1 MKPPT
6 GTKGEVHEA
15 RTPSRRGRLV
25 RHLVPRLA
33 LLGLAVGLILG
44 LMVRSPTLALTTV
57 NVRGLDRLKREDII
71 SAAALLEGQS
81 MLRLDLDQI
90 ARRLLGLPR
99 VAVVRVDRVWPRT
112 LDIVIQERA
121 GLMLVAC
128 GTGWLEVAADG
139 VIIEIHE
146 ALELVHEG
154 LFELTGFAPAQV
166 ALGARLPGPDGFAA
180 AASLAVLAEAG
191 EEIVLAAVDDGMLEV
206 HLADLTT
213 IYLGRSGSDLP
224 HRARIALAILYELR
238 ATAQQVEY
246 IDVRVPTQPV
256 VKPR

>member
-1 MKPPT
+1 LKPVPSPR
-6 GTKGEVHEA
+6 EDVNEP
-15 RTPSRRGRLV
+15 RPPSRPRRLV

-33 LLGLAVGLILG
+33 VAGLALGLLLGLI
-44 LMVRSPTLALTTV
+44 VRSPALALTTV
-57 NVRGLDRLKREDII
+57 NIRGLERLTRTDII
-71 SAAALLEGQS
+71 SAAALVEGQS

-90 ARRLLGLPR
+90 TRRLLSLPR
-99 VAVVRVDRVWPRT
+99 VAMVRVDRVWPRT
-112 LDIVIQERA
+112 LAIIIQERT

-146 ALELVHEG
+146 TLELTPEG

-166 ALGARLPGPDGFAA
+166 GLGAPLPGPDGFAA

-191 EEIVLAAVDDGMLEV
+191 EEIALAAVDDGMLEV
-206 HLADLTT
+206 HLADLTV

-224 HRARIALAILYELR
+224 QRARIALDILRELR
-238 ATAQQVEY
+238 ATERQVEY